1 MKNGDDFV
9 SVSTYSQKKGNA
21 NPNPGKPTS
30 WILRRTVTEEVKVQ

>member
-21 NPNPGKPTS
+21 NQNSGKTYLMVPS
-30 WILRRTVTEEVKVQ
+30 QNSY